1 MEQALTWYLPWEERL
16 IVWMQHLGEG
26 TVLRP
31 ILVFLN
37 NLLSYLGD
45 EMVCIVVIG
54 LVYWGIDKK
63 KGELIGASV
72 LYVNVAI
79 GLLKNI
85 FSRLRPWAASSRIEL
100 FQHVE
105 GYSFPSGH
113 CANCTTLYPTSAYVF
128 HEKKSLVWIA
138 VLVPLFCGISRC
150 YVGAHWP
157 TDLIVGWL
165 TGLVIF
171 AAVAGILS
179 RLRNKYVFYLIMLA
193 IGSVGFFYCKTND
206 FYNSYG
212 MILGFT
218 AGVWFEER
226 YVKFENT
233 KNPWLVILRTLG
245 GCVLYF
251 GLSAVLKLAIGSI
264 FPEGSYGY
272 LLMRTVRY
280 ALILFA
286 LIGVYP
292 FAFRLEK
299 KRSDM
304 ALSSSARRPR

>member
-1 MEQALTWYLPWEERL
+1 MEQALTWFLPWEERL

-26 TVLRP
+26 TVLQT
-31 ILVFLN
+31 ILFYLN
-37 NLLSYLGD
+37 NFFSFLGE
-45 EMVCIVVIG
+45 EMICIVVLG
-54 LVYWGIDKK
+54 VVYWGIDKK
-63 KGELIGASV
+63 KGELIGAAV
-72 LYVNVAI
+72 LYANVSI

-85 FSRLRPWAASSRIEL
+85 FARVRPWAASDNIEL
-100 FQHVE
+100 LREVDGF
-105 GYSFPSGH
+105 SFPSGH
-113 CANCTTLYPTSAYVF
+113 SANCTTLYPTTAYAF
-128 HEKKSLVWIA
+128 REKKGLFWAAIF
-138 VLVPLFCGISRC
+138 VPLFCGISRC

-157 TDLIVGWL
+157 TDVIVGWAA
-165 TGLVIF
+165 GLVIF
-171 AAVAGILS
+171 ICVTLILG
-179 RLRNKYVFYLIMLA
+179 RIKNKYIFYLIMLA

-218 AGVWFEER
+218 AALWFEER

-251 GLSAVLKLAIGSI
+251 GLSAVLKLAIGGI

-280 ALILFA
+280 ALILFV

-304 ALSSSARRPR
+304 ALSSSARQPR